1 MRATPTITSV
11 GMLERLVSLDT
22 VSSRSNLELIDF
34 VDDYLRGFGVT
45 GWRTLSDDGGKAN
58 LFATLGLAAPGGV
71 VLSGHTDVVPVEGQ
85 PWTCEPFGITR
96 RGARLFGRGTADMKG
111 FIAVALALVPEA
123 LEAGLKRPIHL
134 ALSYDEEVG
143 CLGVGRMIEDVVANL
158 PLPAAV
164 VIGEPTDMRLV
175 NAHKGGYG
183 FETEVTGKEAHSGQP
198 HLGASAIFAAAE
210 LIGFL
215 AKLVEELRRTAPADS
230 PFEPPYTSLSVGMIE
245 GGTAF
250 NIIPRRCAF
259 GWDLRT
265 IPSDDAEEILA
276 RFNRHAEEEVLPRL
290 RANAP
295 EAKIV
300 TRTTSWVP
308 PLAPEDEGPAEALI
322 RLLTGANRAHVVS
335 YCTEGGLFQE
345 AGLST
350 VVCGPGSIDQAHRP
364 DEFIEIAQIEA
375 CEAFVRKLIAWAA
388 EEPA

>member
-1 MRATPTITSV
+1 
-11 GMLERLVSLDT
+11 
-22 VSSRSNLELIDF
+22 

-45 GWRTLSDDGGKAN
+45 GRRTLSDDGGKAN
-58 LFATLGLAAPGGV
+58 LFATLGPAAPGGV

-85 PWTCEPFGITR
+85 PWTSEPFTLSR
-96 RGARLFGRGTADMKG
+96 RGARLFGRGTADMKS
-111 FIAVALALVPEA
+111 FLAVALALVPEA

-134 ALSYDEEVG
+134 ALSYDEEIG
-143 CLGVGRMIEDVVANL
+143 CFGVGRMIDDVVRNL
-158 PLPAAV
+158 PMPAAV

-175 NAHKGGYG
+175 SAHKGGYG
-183 FETEVTGKEAHSGQP
+183 FETEVTGKEAHSSQP
-198 HLGASAIFAAAE
+198 HLGASAILAAAE

-215 AKLVEELRRTAPADS
+215 AETAEDLRRSAPADC
-230 PFEPPYTSLSVGMIE
+230 PFEPPHSTISVGTVA
-245 GGTAF
+245 GGAAL
-250 NIIPRRCAF
+250 NIIARRCVF

-265 IPSDDAEEILA
+265 IPGDRAEEVLE
-276 RFNRHAEEEVLPRL
+276 RFNRYAEEEVLPRL
-290 RANAP
+290 RATAP
-295 EAKIV
+295 EAAIV

-308 PLAPEDEGPAEALI
+308 ALAPEDDGPAEALI
-322 RLLTGANRAHVVS
+322 RLLTGANRTHVVS

-388 EEPA
+388 GDGPA